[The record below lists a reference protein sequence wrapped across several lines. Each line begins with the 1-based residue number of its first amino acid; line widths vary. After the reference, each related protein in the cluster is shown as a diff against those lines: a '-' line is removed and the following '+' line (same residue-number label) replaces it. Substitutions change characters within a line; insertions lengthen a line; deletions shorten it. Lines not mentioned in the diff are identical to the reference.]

1 MPAAGF
7 RGIFKMTFLRHVTVL
22 SGVGVGGGSLVY
34 ANTLPTPKDEFFTTQ
49 VVSKGKLLSNI
60 AGKEGTPPLYFIA
73 VWGWTK
79 LFGDTDTAFR
89 SLSAIVG
96 TATVPLAYAAAWEL
110 ARSRRVARV
119 AAVLVA
125 VNPLFVWFS
134 QEARAYSLFA
144 FVGTLS
150 LLFCVRARTRGR
162 THDLV
167 LWGVASAA
175 ALSTHYFAI
184 FLVLPEA
191 VWLLLSHRRRWRR
204 VLVGCIPLAVAGPFL
219 YLFFSAQHAADNQD
233 WITKTALGFRI
244 AEAGRQSLIGPGG
257 PDDRLWALG
266 AALVL
271 VAAVLVVVRGDRRER
286 SAFAVMVALGA
297 TGLVLP
303 VAGAAIGSDYFLGR
317 NLIASLVPLAI
328 AVAIGLGAVR
338 AGWIGATATAG
349 LCVLSTLIVV
359 AVASDVD
366 LQKADWRSLAALL
379 DTVPSDSAVVIDHD
393 GHLAEPLLRYLRS
406 ARVLR
411 ANESV
416 RVRPARAEER
426 AAQNRRLLDLDDPI
440 QQRSTVGVAVAEHQ
454 AEGVEG
460 EASVVHDHRDEGDG
474 DTVVEPH
481 TGDRQA
487 VNGAVEDCG
496 HDRG

>member
-1 MPAAGF
+1 MLILVVVAAGA
-7 RGIFKMTFLRHVTVL
+7 LRFWRL
-22 SGVGVGGGSLVY
+22 GAQSLWF
-34 ANTLPTPKDEFFTTQ
+34 DEFFTTQ

-359 AVASDVD
+359 AVASDAD

-416 RVRPARAEER
+416 RVREVDLVYYTPNRVDRCGLFQGRACENVLFLFPIFPDVLV
-426 AAQNRRLLDLDDPI
+426 NRFVYSGKPL
-440 QQRSTVGVAVAEHQ
+440 VG
-454 AEGVEG
+454 
-460 EASVVHDHRDEGDG
+460 RF
-474 DTVVEPH
+474 
-481 TGDRQA
+481 A
-487 VNGAVEDCG
+487 VNRYRAGQPVPVRTEMFVRRPPQFAPVVLV
-496 HDRG
+496 RRAQPALRR